1 MGRSGWP
8 LTGDETVAPQEKDLV
23 LVVQE
28 RGDRNRRLAKE
39 VVIEMT
45 AVRQFHVGEIQTEPL
60 VRAHGLLTDGVP
72 SKGRFSSER

>member
-1 MGRSGWP
+1 VP
-8 LTGDETVAPQEKDLV
+8 PQEKDLV

-45 AVRQFHVGEIQTEPL
+45 AVR
-60 VRAHGLLTDGVP
+60 
-72 SKGRFSSER
+72 